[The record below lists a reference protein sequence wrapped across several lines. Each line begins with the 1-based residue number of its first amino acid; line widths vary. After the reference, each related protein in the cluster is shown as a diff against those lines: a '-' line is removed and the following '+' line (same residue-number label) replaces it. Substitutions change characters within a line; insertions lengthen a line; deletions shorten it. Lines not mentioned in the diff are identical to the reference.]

1 MQDIQPISL
10 SKKFLPNVQ
19 LAMGPGLSQVLF
31 YFLFSQFWQIRPE
44 GFSTTQNAVRVV
56 EVISW
61 ILLWPVAIAWG
72 CAARSVLGK
81 SQPFPL
87 LANPNTISVVGKFGI
102 VITLVY
108 FFSALGMMIAL
119 STNIFSNIFF
129 ILFLILTT
137 GCTVVGIMGATRA
150 LKH

>member
-19 LAMGPGLSQVLF
+19 LAMGPGLSQLF
-31 YFLFSQFWQIRPE
+31 FLFLIFQFWQIRPE

-56 EVISW
+56 EMISW
-61 ILLWPVAIAWG
+61 ILLLPVTIAWG
-72 CAARSVLGK
+72 CAARSVQGK
-81 SQPFPL
+81 GQPIPL
-87 LANPNTISVVGKFGI
+87 LAKPNAISVIGKFGI
-102 VITLVY
+102 VIALVY
-108 FFSALGMMIAL
+108 FFSALGMSLAL
-119 STNIFSNIFF
+119 SKDIVLIFISG
-129 ILFLILTT
+129 LLLILAT

>member
-10 SKKFLPNVQ
+10 SKKFLPYVQ

-31 YFLFSQFWQIRPE
+31 YFLFSKIWQIRPE
-44 GFSTTQNAVRVV
+44 DLSTTQNALRVV

-87 LANPNTISVVGKFGI
+87 LANPNTISVIGKFGI
-102 VITLVY
+102 VITLLY
-108 FFSALGMMIAL
+108 FLSALGMMISL
-119 STNIFSNIFF
+119 STNIFSIFF
-129 ILFLILTT
+129 KVLFLILTT
-137 GCTVVGIMGATRA
+137 GCTVVGIMGATRV

>member
-10 SKKFLPNVQ
+10 SKKFQPNVN
-19 LAMGPGLSQVLF
+19 LAMGPGFSQVLF
-31 YFLFSQFWQIRPE
+31 YVLFSQFWQIRPE
-44 GFSTTQNAVRVV
+44 GLSTTQNAVRVV
-56 EVISW
+56 EDISW

-87 LANPNTISVVGKFGI
+87 LANPNTISVIGKFGI
-102 VITLVY
+102 VITLLY
-108 FFSALGMMIAL
+108 FLSALGMMLAL
-119 STNIFSNIFF
+119 SKH
-129 ILFLILTT
+129 LILIFISGLLLILGT

>member
-10 SKKFLPNVQ
+10 PKKFLGYSQ
-19 LAMGPGLSQVLF
+19 LALAPGLSQLF
-31 YFLFSQFWQIRPE
+31 CSFLIFQFWKIRPD
-44 GFSTTQNAVRVV
+44 GFSTTQNAISIV

-72 CAARSVLGK
+72 CAVRSVQGK
-81 SQPFPL
+81 SQPIPL
-87 LANPNTISVVGKFGI
+87 LAKPNAISVVGKFGI
-102 VITLVY
+102 VIALVY
-108 FFSALGMMIAL
+108 FFSALGMSLAL
-119 STNIFSNIFF
+119 SKHIVLIFISG
-129 ILFLILTT
+129 LLLILAT

>member
-10 SKKFLPNVQ
+10 SKKFLPYVQ

-31 YFLFSQFWQIRPE
+31 YFLFSKIWQIRPE
-44 GFSTTQNAVRVV
+44 DLSTTQNALRVV

-87 LANPNTISVVGKFGI
+87 LANPNTISVIGKFGI
-102 VITLVY
+102 VITLLY
-108 FFSALGMMIAL
+108 FLSALGMMISL
-119 STNIFSNIFF
+119 STNIFSNFF
-129 ILFLILTT
+129 KVLFLILTT
-137 GCTVVGIMGATRA
+137 GCTGVGIMGATRA

>member
-10 SKKFLPNVQ
+10 SKKFLPYVQ

-31 YFLFSQFWQIRPE
+31 YFLFSKIWQIRPE
-44 GFSTTQNAVRVV
+44 DLSTTQNALRVV

-87 LANPNTISVVGKFGI
+87 LANPNTISVIGKFGI
-102 VITLVY
+102 VITLLY
-108 FFSALGMMIAL
+108 FLSALGMMISL
-119 STNIFSNIFF
+119 STNIFSIFF
-129 ILFLILTT
+129 YFFTILSL
-137 GCTVVGIMGATRA
+137 
-150 LKH
+150 

>member
-1 MQDIQPISL
+1 MQDIQPKSL
-10 SKKFLPNVQ
+10 SKKFVPNVQ

-31 YFLFSQFWQIRPE
+31 YFLFSQFWQIRPD

-72 CAARSVLGK
+72 CAGRSVLGK

-87 LANPNTISVVGKFGI
+87 LAKPNAISVVGKFGI
-102 VITLVY
+102 LITLVY
-108 FFSALGMMIAL
+108 FFSALGMTERVNSNETLLFMKLRIA
-119 STNIFSNIFF
+119 
-129 ILFLILTT
+129 
-137 GCTVVGIMGATRA
+137 A
-150 LKH
+150 

>member
-10 SKKFLPNVQ
+10 SKKFLGYSQ
-19 LAMGPGLSQVLF
+19 LALAPGLSQLF
-31 YFLFSQFWQIRPE
+31 CLFLIFGIWQIRPE

-87 LANPNTISVVGKFGI
+87 LAKPNAISVVGKFGI
-102 VITLVY
+102 VIALVY
-108 FFSALGMMIAL
+108 FFSALGMMLAL
-119 STNIFSNIFF
+119 STHIVLIFISG
-129 ILFLILTT
+129 LLLILTT

>member
-10 SKKFLPNVQ
+10 SKKFQPNVN
-19 LAMGPGLSQVLF
+19 LAMGPGFSQVLF
-31 YFLFSQFWQIRPE
+31 YVLFSQFWQIRPE
-44 GFSTTQNAVRVV
+44 GLSTTQNAVRVV
-56 EVISW
+56 EDISW

>member
-1 MQDIQPISL
+1 M
-10 SKKFLPNVQ
+10 
-19 LAMGPGLSQVLF
+19 LF
-31 YFLFSQFWQIRPE
+31 YFLFSQFWQIRPD

-81 SQPFPL
+81 SQPFTL
-87 LANPNTISVVGKFGI
+87 LANSNTISVVGKFGI
-102 VITLVY
+102 VIALVY
-108 FFSALGMMIAL
+108 FFSALGMSLAL
-119 STNIFSNIFF
+119 SKHIVLIFISG
-129 ILFLILTT
+129 LLLILAT
-137 GCTVVGIMGATRA
+137 GCTVFGIMGATRA

>member
-10 SKKFLPNVQ
+10 SKKFLPYVQ

-31 YFLFSQFWQIRPE
+31 YFLFSKIWQIRPE
-44 GFSTTQNAVRVV
+44 DLSTTQNALRVV

-87 LANPNTISVVGKFGI
+87 LANPNTISVIGKFGI
-102 VITLVY
+102 VITLLY
-108 FFSALGMMIAL
+108 FLSALGMMISL
-119 STNIFSNIFF
+119 STNIFSIFF
-129 ILFLILTT
+129 KVLFLILTT
-137 GCTVVGIMGATRA
+137 G
-150 LKH
+150 

>member
-44 GFSTTQNAVRVV
+44 SFSTTQNAVRVV

-72 CAARSVLGK
+72 CAGRSVLGK

-87 LANPNTISVVGKFGI
+87 LAKPNAISVVGKFGI
-102 VITLVY
+102 LITLVY
-108 FFSALGMMIAL
+108 FFSALGMMLAL
-119 STNIFSNIFF
+119 SKH
-129 ILFLILTT
+129 LILIFISGLLLILGT

>member
-19 LAMGPGLSQVLF
+19 LAMGPGFSQVLF
-31 YFLFSQFWQIRPE
+31 YVLFSQFWQIRPE
-44 GFSTTQNAVRVV
+44 GLSTTQNAVRVV

-61 ILLWPVAIAWG
+61 ILLLPVAIAWG

-108 FFSALGMMIAL
+108 FFSALGMMLAL
-119 STNIFSNIFF
+119 STDIFSIF
-129 ILFLILTT
+129 IKGLLLILTT
-137 GCTVVGIMGATRA
+137 GCTVVGIRGATRA
-150 LKH
+150 MKH